1 VPKSVRDIL
10 LLNLS
15 PATVFDNRETQ
26 PDPTSLTVFYFPEN
40 KKKKMSG
47 VVVFLFLKSGVMRLD
62 ISQISEPLQT
72 KTPATKPTSE
82 RLLIFGFLGDLKKRV

>member
-1 VPKSVRDIL
+1 
-10 LLNLS
+10 
-15 PATVFDNRETQ
+15 
-26 PDPTSLTVFYFPEN
+26 
-40 KKKKMSG
+40 MSG

>member
-1 VPKSVRDIL
+1 MRDIL

-15 PATVFDNRETQ
+15 SATVFDNRETQ

-40 KKKKMSG
+40 KKKNEWGRCVSI
-47 VVVFLFLKSGVMRLD
+47 LKSVVMRLD

-72 KTPATKPTSE
+72 KTLATKPTSE
-82 RLLIFGFLGDLKKRV
+82 RLLIFGFLGDLKKTV

>member
-1 VPKSVRDIL
+1 MRDIL

-26 PDPTSLTVFYFPEN
+26 PDPTSLKVFFFPEN
-40 KKKKMSG
+40 KKKKQKNEWGRCVS
-47 VVVFLFLKSGVMRLD
+47 VLKSGVMRLD

-72 KTPATKPTSE
+72 KALATKPTSE
-82 RLLIFGFLGDLKKRV
+82 RLFIFGLKLCRK